1 MSLYPPQPWNLTAD
15 AHVSIWRVPASSLP
29 ALPPGASPLLVAG
42 HASVFTAWIDYTP
55 PGQLAYHELLAAVAV
70 KARRVSCSITEIW
83 VDSEA
88 SLAGGRELW
97 AIPKDLA
104 TLNFTGGPTFQ
115 ATAAT
120 ADDWIA
126 TAAFKRRAALPL
138 RLPTSFEVVQE
149 RDGLL
154 RTPVG
159 ARIRPRPASA
169 DWSFN
174 PEGPL
179 GHLAGR
185 RPVMSLELPKS
196 ELRFGA

>member
-15 AHVSIWRVPASSLP
+15 ARVSIWRVPAADLP
-29 ALPPGASPLLVAG
+29 TVAAEPLVIAG

-70 KARRVSCSITEIW
+70 KGRRVSCSITEIW

-104 TLNFTGGPTFQ
+104 TLNFTGGRTFT

-120 ADDWIA
+120 TEDWIA
-126 TAAFKRRAALPL
+126 TAAFRRRAGLPV

-159 ARIRPRPASA
+159 AKIRPRPASA

-179 GHLAGR
+179 GYLAGR
-185 RPVMSLELPKS
+185 RPVTSLELPAS